1 MKRILSALLTLV
13 FLIPFSCASDRSKKA
28 ERHQAA
34 HWIIMVTRDD
44 SGAIEEAAGC
54 SATAIGPHTLL
65 TAEHCYLPNETLYL
79 DSPVEDV
86 KSGVAFAFHPTAA
99 DFIFDH
105 EDHMLI
111 DVPGAHFA
119 VYIPLKNF
127 RTPRQGEHYY
137 LFGNP
142 GGITD
147 QYREGYV
154 TGKTTI
160 SAAEKGDI
168 DAKSDALYMLV
179 GPIVGGDSGSSIY
192 AKNGQLIGI
201 VTYGMGNGAFIG
213 CYPIEFT
220 AGQIAQSLL

>member
-65 TAEHCYLPNETLYL
+65 TAEHCYLPGETLYF
-79 DSPVEDV
+79 DAPIADV
-86 KSGVAFAFHPTAA
+86 KSSAATAYHPAA
-99 DFIFDH
+99 TDFIFDH

-111 DVPGAHFA
+111 DVPGAHFT

-127 RTPRQGEHYY
+127 RTPKQGEQYY
-137 LFGNP
+137 FYGNP
-142 GGITD
+142 AGWQD

-154 TGKTTI
+154 TGQMPLT
-160 SAAEKGDI
+160 ADDRGDI
-168 DAKSDALYMLV
+168 DATSNTLYLLT